1 MRNMEALDDKIEMW
15 KCEWKFFKCGKSGSK
30 QVKHKNVGTKTTNGS
45 IEVQVENYKLKYNR

>member
-1 MRNMEALDDKIEMW
+1 MEALDDKIEMW